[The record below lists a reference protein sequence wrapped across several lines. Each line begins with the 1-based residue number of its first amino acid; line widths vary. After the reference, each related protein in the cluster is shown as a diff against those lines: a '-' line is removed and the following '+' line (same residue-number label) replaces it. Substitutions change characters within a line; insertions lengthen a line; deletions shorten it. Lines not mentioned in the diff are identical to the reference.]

1 MWNALLMHDVQW
13 QLVRS
18 FSYME
23 QLILEDQDW
32 QELGAALRVSKNAK
46 NVQKGFK
53 AIQNCFHFGGELY
66 LLCVFV
72 VNPIWLKTKKKKH
85 LK

>member
-1 MWNALLMHDVQW
+1 M
-13 QLVRS
+13 
-18 FSYME
+18 
-23 QLILEDQDW
+23 
-32 QELGAALRVSKNAK
+32 RVSKNAK

-72 VNPIWLKTKKKKH
+72 VNPIWLKTKKKKT
-85 LK
+85 LKVIVHSIKLANCLFHHSEMKIAAI

>member
-1 MWNALLMHDVQW
+1 MHDVQW

-53 AIQNCFHFGGELY
+53 AI
-66 LLCVFV
+66 
-72 VNPIWLKTKKKKH
+72 
-85 LK
+85 